1 MFAPALAL
9 LSGLTLASAAGLR
22 SAFTS
27 EYGQEQ
33 GDWLLHQATPSGLVL
48 GGAATD
54 QLTIS
59 AKVENGELVMT
70 CPYQGYQAVLVAVP
84 DSDPVAYEVQLVNS
98 FSDLPAR
105 TIFGGWSLSDD
116 RTGIANENFTK
127 VVNAFGEGKGRW
139 DLDLHSEKYDG
150 LNTLEWVNTSYYDHG
165 VYHGWFIVLDSA
177 NEASC

>member
-27 EYGQEQ
+27 EYGQNQ

-48 GGAATD
+48 GAATD

-70 CPYQGYQAVLVAVP
+70 CPYQGYHDDAPAVLVAVP
-84 DSDPVAYEVQLVNS
+84 DSDSVAYEVQFVNS

-105 TIFGGWSLSDD
+105 AIFGGWSLSDD

-127 VVNAFGEGKGRW
+127 VVNAVSMCCRRQ
-139 DLDLHSEKYDG
+139 
-150 LNTLEWVNTSYYDHG
+150 
-165 VYHGWFIVLDSA
+165 
-177 NEASC
+177 

>member
-1 MFAPALAL
+1 MFAPVLAL

-84 DSDPVAYEVQLVNS
+84 DSDPVAYEVQFVNS

-105 TIFGGWSLSDD
+105 AIFGGWSLSDD

-127 VVNAFGEGKGRW
+127 VVNAVSRLSTSMARGELTAALSSARARA
-139 DLDLHSEKYDG
+139 DG
-150 LNTLEWVNTSYYDHG
+150 TWTSTAR
-165 VYHGWFIVLDSA
+165 STM
-177 NEASC
+177 ASTRSSG